1 MTQEND
7 AADRAQNINDASEE
21 TTAAANESF
30 AQDWLDAE
38 EKERAEQ
45 RSVASRPRFVATT
58 PDWSTFSESRD
69 ERKRVG
75 SWRDALRDGKLR
87 TTGVALAAFGLGFFC
102 AAGIWRGEAAERN
115 ATDVAAVDAQ
125 VDAENAASLE
135 SGFGEFDDDSL
146 ASIDASTLRSV
157 PETTS
162 VDFISQA
169 QGGAANGGLTASVND
184 WANNVGTAD
193 FAGSTAAQEPTAN
206 AGGDDSSWRRG
217 VDFQRELTAPVDST
231 AQVDSFPTWNDL
243 GANLPTVADVL
254 NAPIESAPA
263 ANVAANGYSPSENAV
278 VAQNSAPFSSPV
290 AGENTGYAAY
300 NGSAGYQGENAVN
313 SNVAA
318 PQLAGNSQNS
328 GYNQTNGSENF
339 AGWPTTVSVP
349 ASNFASV
356 APGNSSTAPV
366 PAPNFASVAPS
377 NSPTAPASA
386 SNFASVAPGNSS
398 TAPVSASNFAS
409 VAPGNSS
416 TAPVSASN
424 FASVAPGNSST
435 APVPAPNFASVAP
448 GNSPTAPASAPNFA
462 SVAPGNSPTAPAPRA
477 MVAQVPSENASVPAA
492 NVPATNPNLRW

>member
-7 AADRAQNINDASEE
+7 AADRAQNVNDASEE
-21 TTAAANESF
+21 TTAANESF

-45 RSVASRPRFVATT
+45 RSVAARPRFVATT

-115 ATDVAAVDAQ
+115 ATDVAAVDSQ
-125 VDAENAASLE
+125 VDGENVASLE

-184 WANNVGTAD
+184 WSNNGGAGD

-206 AGGDDSSWRRG
+206 AGGDDSSWRRR

-290 AGENTGYAAY
+290 AGENAGYAAY

-318 PQLAGNSQNS
+318 PQFAGNSQNS

-349 ASNFASV
+349 APNFASV
-356 APGNSSTAPV
+356 APGNSPTAPAS
-366 PAPNFASVAPS
+366 APNFASVALG

-386 SNFASVAPGNSS
+386 PNFASVAPGNSP
-398 TAPVSASNFAS
+398 TAP
-409 VAPGNSS
+409 AP
-416 TAPVSASN
+416 ASN

-448 GNSPTAPASAPNFA
+448 GNSPTAPVPASNFA
-462 SVAPGNSPTAPAPRA
+462 SVAPGSSPTAPAPRA
-477 MVAQVPSENASVPAA
+477 MVAQIPSENASVPAA